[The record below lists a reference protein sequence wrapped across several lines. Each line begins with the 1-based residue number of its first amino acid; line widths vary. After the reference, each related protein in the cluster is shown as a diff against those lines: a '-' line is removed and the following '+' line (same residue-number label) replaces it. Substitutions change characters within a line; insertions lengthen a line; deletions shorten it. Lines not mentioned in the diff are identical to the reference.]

1 MHRNAK
7 LAVILILVAG
17 VFRAGAGAEYSISDL
32 GTLAG
37 PSSGADYINN
47 NGWVTGVA
55 DDETVD
61 PYSHAWVWTGSGALQ
76 DLGSFGGI
84 QSVSTP
90 SGINDSGWIAGQSD
104 SGSATRGFVWTGSG
118 TIQDIGTLGGQ
129 NTLPYGINNAGT
141 IVGGSQVSSGTV
153 HGFIYSN
160 GVMTDLGPL
169 YVPTAINNT
178 GQLAGIIY
186 PAPGDYNDIRGFI
199 YSGGTYQDIGTLGGN
214 ECAPKA
220 INDQGEITGL
230 SLTGSGVLQAFVYTQ
245 SGGIRDLGTLGIWPE
260 ITSRF
265 QLDSGMAR

>member
-1 MHRNAK
+1 M
-7 LAVILILVAG
+7 
-17 VFRAGAGAEYSISDL
+17 
-32 GTLAG
+32 
-37 PSSGADYINN
+37 
-47 NGWVTGVA
+47 A

-61 PYSHAWVWTGSGALQ
+61 PYSQCVGVDGQRGVQ

-104 SGSATRGFVWTGSG
+104 SGRASAGSFGLGAAQSGHRDAGRAKYAALRNKQRGDHRRRVEGF
-118 TIQDIGTLGGQ
+118 QD
-129 NTLPYGINNAGT
+129 
-141 IVGGSQVSSGTV
+141 GTV

-199 YSGGTYQDIGTLGGN
+199 TAAGRTKTSGRSAEMSVLPKRSTTKGKSPACHSPAAACSKLSCTRKAAEYATWARLGFG
-214 ECAPKA
+214 PK
-220 INDQGEITGL
+220 
-230 SLTGSGVLQAFVYTQ
+230 
-245 SGGIRDLGTLGIWPE
+245 
-260 ITSRF
+260 
-265 QLDSGMAR
+265 